1 MIHFDRDIQPDEDGK
16 QERREA
22 REAMEDEKF
31 ESTREKKGSEE
42 DFPGVVFP
50 EVVFVN
56 FNDREWL
63 KEIIFREFNRDREP
77 EKVFEL
83 VEIRDR
89 SFRMGFPELAE
100 LMTDKIREEYGP
112 QS

>member
-1 MIHFDRDIQPDEDGK
+1 MIYFDRDIQPDEDGK

-31 ESTREKKGSEE
+31 ESAREKKGSEE
-42 DFPGVVFP
+42 DFP
-50 EVVFVN
+50 EVIFAN

-63 KEIIFREFNRDREP
+63 KEIIFREFNRHREP

-89 SFRMGFPELAE
+89 ASRMGFPELAE

>member
-16 QERREA
+16 QERREM

-31 ESTREKKGSEE
+31 ESAREKKGSEE
-42 DFPGVVFP
+42 DFP
-50 EVVFVN
+50 EVIFVN